1 MREHWR
7 AIAVTG
13 LLAAAAWS
21 ALRDVPP
28 GPPPAPDD
36 SRLILRG
43 MFTGETAAEDAATL
57 AAFAAEL
64 ADEIEWDG
72 QQAEPMLKSGVQLDT
87 LRVRAR
93 ELRCRGQR
101 IGDRQPR
108 VRDAIHTFLDETVGT
123 SGGPVDAAQRAKWA
137 EAYRVISGAAAN
149 ATR

>member
-1 MREHWR
+1 MEYWR
-7 AIAVTG
+7 AIAVVG

-21 ALRDVPP
+21 AMDATPP
-28 GPPPAPDD
+28 APPPAPDD

-43 MFTGETAAEDAATL
+43 MFLGESAAEDASTL
-57 AAFAAEL
+57 SAFAAEL
-64 ADEIEWDG
+64 ADELEWDG
-72 QQAEPMLKSGVQLDT
+72 TQDSPLLTTGVQFDA

-108 VRDAIHTFLDETVGT
+108 VRDAIHAFLDEAVGT
-123 SGGPVDAAQRAKWA
+123 SGGPVDAAQRAKWVN
-137 EAYRVISGAAAN
+137 AYRVISGAAAN